1 MFHVLFLFIS
11 SKKLNIMYRPVIT
24 EFELKGLVYQIKHL
38 NNKKPMS
45 NEGIAFYLKRFLS
58 EKGVPVERVDKPIIQ

>member
-1 MFHVLFLFIS
+1 
-11 SKKLNIMYRPVIT
+11 MYRPVIT